1 VSTAAVRKAG
11 AVRPAAKSRPK
22 LVVISG
28 PRVAS
33 RTPFLV
39 LIGLLMLASLL
50 SLLMLHTLAAQDS
63 FRQTSL
69 QQRLANLTDTEQ
81 RLQQQLQIDSG
92 PAALRHRAKALG
104 MVPSVITSYHQLPN
118 GRIVA
123 HEVAASSVT
132 TTSTVAVTT
141 NDDDDTA
148 KPPAG
153 ADDATTKQ
161 AKQADDATTKHA
173 DDTSTKQAD
182 NATPRHDKPKAEQP
196 AKAKSGSTDEPHGAA
211 SR

>member
-11 AVRPAAKSRPK
+11 VVRPATKSRPK

-33 RTPFLV
+33 WTPFLV
-39 LIGLLMLASLL
+39 LVGVLMLASLL

-104 MVPSVITSYHQLPN
+104 MVPSVITGYRQLPN

-123 HEVAASSVT
+123 HEVAATSVAASTSVT
-132 TTSTVAVTT
+132 VATK
-141 NDDDDTA
+141 DDEAAKPDSAVDDTA
-148 KPPAG
+148 
-153 ADDATTKQ
+153 
-161 AKQADDATTKHA
+161 AKKS
-173 DDTSTKQAD
+173 DDTTGKKSDGTAS
-182 NATPRHDKPKAEQP
+182 RHDKPAAEQTKSAG
-196 AKAKSGSTDEPHGAA
+196 AKRRSGDESHGAA